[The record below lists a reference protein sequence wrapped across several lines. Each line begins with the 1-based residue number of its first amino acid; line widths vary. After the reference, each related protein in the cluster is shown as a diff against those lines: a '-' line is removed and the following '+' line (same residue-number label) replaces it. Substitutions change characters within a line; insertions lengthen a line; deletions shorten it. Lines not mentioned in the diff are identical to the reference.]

1 MVLDINTIH
10 LDIKNK
16 VVTTIK
22 SKGLFIISRTSS
34 GIYIGKLMSLNILGS
49 KPKVLCPKV
58 STYSLTICIV
68 KEVKLQA
75 LKLSLSRITTLV
87 VNLDT
92 YLNQSLS
99 IGKVGIL

>member
-1 MVLDINTIH
+1 
-10 LDIKNK
+10 
-16 VVTTIK
+16 
-22 SKGLFIISRTSS
+22 
-34 GIYIGKLMSLNILGS
+34 MSLNTIDS

-68 KEVKLQA
+68 KKVKLQA